1 MSDALK
7 GLLGD
12 DLYNQVLEKSG
23 LKPNEFD
30 LLKNYVPR
38 SRLNEA
44 TEIKKQL
51 EGKVTDFE
59 SQLKET
65 KKMLSDNE
73 DFKNKYSSLEEKYN
87 NDISIKDIEIVNIT
101 KRSKL
106 ENKLIAEG
114 AKHVELLLPKINLNN
129 IKIDGDSLIG
139 ADDSIKL
146 LKENYKDLFT
156 TTNSNTNIPPVNNQQ
171 QNNNNNNS
179 QDGLPT
185 RSFFDGLINK

>member
-1 MSDALK
+1 MSEALK
-7 GLLGD
+7 SLLGD

-38 SRLNEA
+38 ARLNEA

-65 KKMLSDNE
+65 KKMISDNE
-73 DFKNKYSSLEEKYN
+73 DFKNKYSSLETKFN
-87 NDISIKDIEIVNIT
+87 NTLASKDKEILNIN
-101 KRSKL
+101 KRFKL
-106 ENKLIAEG
+106 ETKLIAEG
-114 AKHVELLLPKINLNN
+114 AKHVNLLLREVNYDN
-129 IKIDGDSLIG
+129 IKLDGDSLIG
-139 ADDSIKL
+139 ADDTIKS

-156 TTNSNTNIPPVNNQQ
+156 TTNSNTTLPPDHANDQ
-171 QNNNNNNS
+171 QNNPS
-179 QDGLPT
+179 DIKFDQ
-185 RSFFDGLINK
+185 SFFDKYI

>member
-30 LLKNYVPR
+30 ILKNYVPR
-38 SRLNEA
+38 SRLNEV

-65 KKMLSDNE
+65 KKLVSENE
-73 DFKNKYSSLEEKYN
+73 DFKNKYSSLESKYN
-87 NDISIKDIEIVNIT
+87 NDIGLKDQEIINIT
-101 KRSKL
+101 KRAKL
-106 ENKLIAEG
+106 ENKLVAEG
-114 AKHVELLLPKINLNN
+114 AKHVNLLLKEVNLDN
-129 IKIDGDSLIG
+129 IKIDGDNLIG
-139 ADDSIKL
+139 FDDT
-146 LKENYKDLFT
+146 LKSLRENYQDMFT
-156 TTNSNTNIPPVNNQQ
+156 TSNSNTNHTPPSN
-171 QNNNNNNS
+171 QNNNNNDNPS
-179 QDGLPT
+179 DMKLD
-185 RSFFDGLINK
+185 RSFFDKFI